1 MSDFWN
7 ITYYENSL
15 IIQLESATVKTTLK
29 QAIRAILG
37 KQNSET
43 KLEQQFRTENWI
55 SNITTCKGTTLRSL
69 R

>member
-15 IIQLESATVKTTLK
+15 IIQLKSATVKTTLK

-37 KQNSET
+37 RQNSET
-43 KLEQQFRTENWI
+43 KLGQQFRTKNWI